1 MGRNRK
7 EAGKHKKATRRRRQE
22 FARINDLY
30 FEDRQPKDV
39 GLPAPDDAGIIAM
52 ATVLTLATHKRLRRP
67 KMEGDS
73 GSKDGKR
80 NK

>member
-1 MGRNRK
+1 MPKKRTAGKAEKKRRRNR
-7 EAGKHKKATRRRRQE
+7 QE
-22 FARINDLY
+22 HARINDLY

-73 GSKDGKR
+73 GSKDG
-80 NK
+80 